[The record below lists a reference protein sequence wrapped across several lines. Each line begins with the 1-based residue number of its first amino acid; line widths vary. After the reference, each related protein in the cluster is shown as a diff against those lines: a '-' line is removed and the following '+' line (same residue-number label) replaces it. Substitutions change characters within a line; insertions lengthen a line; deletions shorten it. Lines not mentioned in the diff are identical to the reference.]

1 MENMNVNMRENE
13 ANTLRDYL
21 NLLRNNL
28 LPFVLISAVS
38 LILAVVYAVT
48 AINIYKSSTSLKIS
62 KPQGS
67 ILESSVMPD
76 LQSFTDDRFIST
88 EIEIMKSYT
97 IRNQVANALID
108 SFKTISKPD
117 SFYLILNHDKFIKE
131 NKAKLL
137 TANQI
142 AALLSSKVT
151 IEQKRGIDIV
161 DISVESPSPYE
172 AALIANLYAQAYEN
186 FNLQENRTQLT
197 SVREFLSQQIKDK
210 RRDLL
215 KAEDTLSNFQEKNGI
230 IALDAQSQSL
240 ITQLANFEAQRD
252 DVQIDMASTN
262 KVLTQ
267 LRDELHQ
274 QNPKV
279 AAYLESLA
287 SQSYFQAL
295 QDGIAKLEVN
305 KDIALANKNPEIDNT
320 AIIRD
325 YDKQI
330 NALKEKLTGKISV
343 IKEGMFASNPEE
355 IKELTQKILESS
367 VKSKSLSIQLSELN
381 KLVNKY
387 DAQFNKLPATAIDY
401 ARLERNREANE
412 KLYSLIEQKYQ
423 EAQINEQSQP
433 GNVIIVDPGR
443 IPTSPSKPNRILIVL
458 IGLVLGT
465 GLAFGYIFVKNYF
478 DNTVK
483 TPEDIQNR
491 NINVLAWIPQ
501 IEGISTNGNRA
512 YEFIVAKKPDAIPSE
527 AFRALRTRVQFSKIG
542 SEALKTILIT
552 SSTPQEGKTTI
563 AINLAGAFA
572 QSNKKTLLID
582 TDLRKPRLH
591 SVFGVQRFPGVIDYL
606 FEQAPLEDVIR
617 YSGVKNLSYI
627 TAGTIPPNPSE
638 MMDSKPMRDFI
649 AEMRKIYDIVILD
662 SAPIIAVTDSEI
674 LASIVDATILVVSAE
689 TTEFELMEKSVEMIK
704 RGSSSFIGTVLNN
717 FTYKSGYGSYYK
729 YYYYYSNPANGK
741 KTKSSDK
748 HKIESSKS

>member
-1 MENMNVNMRENE
+1 MEHMNDNLRENE
-13 ANTLRDYL
+13 SNTLRDYI
-21 NLLRNNL
+21 NLIRNNL
-28 LPFVLISAVS
+28 LPVILITAAG
-38 LILAVVYAVT
+38 LIVAVVYAVT
-48 AINIYKSSTSLKIS
+48 AINIYKSTTSLKIS

-67 ILESSVMPD
+67 VLESSVMPD

-88 EIEIMKSYT
+88 EIEVMKSYN
-97 IRNQVANALID
+97 IRSHVAKALID
-108 SFKTISKPD
+108 SFQTIDKPGL
-117 SFYLILNHDKFIKE
+117 FYLILKHDRFVKGEKE
-131 NKAKLL
+131 KLL

-142 AALLSSKVT
+142 ASLLSGTVS

-172 AALIANLYAQAYEN
+172 AALIANLYAHAYQN
-186 FNLQENRTQLT
+186 FNLQMNRTQLT
-197 SVREFLSQQIKDK
+197 TVRQFLAEQAKDK
-210 RRDLL
+210 QNDLL
-215 KAEDTLSNFQEKNGI
+215 SAEDTLSQFQAKKGVI
-230 IALDAQSQSL
+230 DLDAQSQSL
-240 ITQLANFEAQRD
+240 ITQLAGFEAQRD
-252 DVQIDMASTN
+252 DVQIDLAATN
-262 KVLTQ
+262 KVLSQ
-267 LRDELHQ
+267 LKDELSQ

-305 KDIALANKNPEIDNT
+305 KDIALANKNPGIDNS
-320 AIIRD
+320 AVIKD

-330 NALKEKLTGKISV
+330 NALKDKLTGKISV

-355 IKELTQKILESS
+355 IKDLTQKILETN
-367 VKSKSLSIQLSELN
+367 VKAKSLSMQYTELN
-381 KLVNKY
+381 KLVTKY
-387 DAQFNKLPATAIDY
+387 EAQFNKLPATAIDY
-401 ARLERNREANE
+401 ARLERKREADE

-433 GNVIIVDPGR
+433 GNVLIVDPGR
-443 IPTSPSKPNRILIVL
+443 IPSSPSKPNRILIVL
-458 IGLVLGT
+458 IGFVLGG
-465 GLAFGYIFVKNYF
+465 GLSFGYIFIKNYF

-483 TPEDIQNR
+483 TPDDIQNR
-491 NINVLAWIPQ
+491 NINVLAWVPQ
-501 IEGISTNGNRA
+501 IEGIGTNGNRA

-542 SEALKTILIT
+542 SDALKTILIT

-563 AINLAGAFA
+563 AVNLAGAFA

-582 TDLRKPRLH
+582 TDLRKPRIH
-591 SVFGVQRFPGVIDYL
+591 SVFGVTRFPGLIDYL

-638 MMDSKPMRDFI
+638 MLESKPMREFI
-649 AEMRKIYDIVILD
+649 AEMRRIYDVVVMD

-674 LASIVDATILVVSAE
+674 LASYVDASILVVSAE
-689 TTEFELMEKSVEMIK
+689 NTEIDLMEKSVEMIK

-729 YYYYYSNPANGK
+729 YYYYYSSPGGK
-741 KTKSSDK
+741 KTKSGDK
-748 HKIESSKS
+748 HKIETDKS

>member
-1 MENMNVNMRENE
+1 MEHMNDNLRENE
-13 ANTLRDYL
+13 SNTLRDYI
-21 NLLRNNL
+21 NLIRNNL
-28 LPFVLISAVS
+28 LPVILITAAG
-38 LILAVVYAVT
+38 LIVAVVYAVT
-48 AINIYKSSTSLKIS
+48 AINIYKSTTSLKIS

-67 ILESSVMPD
+67 VLESSVMPD

-88 EIEIMKSYT
+88 EIEVMKSYN
-97 IRNQVANALID
+97 IRSHVAKALID
-108 SFKTISKPD
+108 SFQTIDKP
-117 SFYLILNHDKFIKE
+117 SLFYLILKHDRFVKGEKE
-131 NKAKLL
+131 KLL

-142 AALLSSKVT
+142 ASLLSGTVS

-172 AALIANLYAQAYEN
+172 AALIANLYAHAYQN
-186 FNLQENRTQLT
+186 FNLQMNRTQLT
-197 SVREFLSQQIKDK
+197 TVRQFLAEQAKDK
-210 RRDLL
+210 QNDLL
-215 KAEDTLSNFQEKNGI
+215 SAEDTLSQFQAKKGVI
-230 IALDAQSQSL
+230 DLDAQSQSL
-240 ITQLANFEAQRD
+240 ITQLAGFEAQRD
-252 DVQIDMASTN
+252 DVQIDLAATN
-262 KVLTQ
+262 KVLSQ
-267 LRDELHQ
+267 LKDELSQ

-305 KDIALANKNPEIDNT
+305 KDIALANKNPGIDNS
-320 AIIRD
+320 AVIKD

-330 NALKEKLTGKISV
+330 NALKDKLSGKISV

-355 IKELTQKILESS
+355 IKDLTQKILETN
-367 VKSKSLSIQLSELN
+367 VKAKSLSMQYTELN
-381 KLVNKY
+381 KLVTKY

-401 ARLERNREANE
+401 ARLERKREADE

-433 GNVIIVDPGR
+433 GNVLIVDPGR
-443 IPTSPSKPNRILIVL
+443 IPSSPSKPNRILIVL
-458 IGLVLGT
+458 IGLVLGG
-465 GLAFGYIFVKNYF
+465 GLSFGYIFIKNYF

-483 TPEDIQNR
+483 TPDDIQNR
-491 NINVLAWIPQ
+491 NINVLAWVPQ
-501 IEGISTNGNRA
+501 IEGIGTNGNRA

-542 SEALKTILIT
+542 SDALKTILIT

-563 AINLAGAFA
+563 AVNLAGAFA

-582 TDLRKPRLH
+582 TDLRKPRIH
-591 SVFGVQRFPGVIDYL
+591 SVFGVTRFPGLIDYL

-638 MMDSKPMRDFI
+638 MLESKPMREFI
-649 AEMRKIYDIVILD
+649 AEMRRIYDVVVMD

-674 LASIVDATILVVSAE
+674 LASYVDASILVVSAE
-689 TTEFELMEKSVEMIK
+689 NTEIDLMEKSVEMIK

-729 YYYYYSNPANGK
+729 YYYYYSSPGGK
-741 KTKSSDK
+741 KTKSGDK
-748 HKIESSKS
+748 HKIETDKS